1 MKNITTEQRLRF
13 IKQDVAR
20 LLETLTNDVLDLPI
34 DGFENLNTVLNN
46 IAIASDIDD
55 EEPSHW
61 IATWYEVY
69 MFDEDGTESIANFD
83 TEKQAIDFMYN
94 YSLKNPD
101 VQLGYDEWRS
111 NADGSGVAT
120 RNPIN

>member
-1 MKNITTEQRLRF
+1 MKQVSSERRLSF

-20 LLETLTNDVLDLPI
+20 LLENLTNDVLDLPI
-34 DGFENLNTVLNN
+34 DGFENLKTVLNN

-61 IATWYEVY
+61 ISTWYEVY
-69 MFDEDGTESIANFD
+69 MFDEEGTETIAEFD
-83 TEKQAIDFMYN
+83 TKKQAIDFMYN

-101 VQLGYDEWRS
+101 IQLSYDEWES
-111 NADGSGVAT
+111 NAQGEQVFK
-120 RNPIN
+120 RNRIN